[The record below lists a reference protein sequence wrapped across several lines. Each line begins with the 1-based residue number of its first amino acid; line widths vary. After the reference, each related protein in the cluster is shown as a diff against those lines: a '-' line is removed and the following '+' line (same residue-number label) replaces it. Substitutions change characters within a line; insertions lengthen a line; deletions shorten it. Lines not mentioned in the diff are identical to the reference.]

1 MSKVDL
7 HLHTTFS
14 DGKLTPMEL
23 VKLCSTRGLNTI
35 AITDHDSTEGVAE
48 ALQAAKNLT
57 KMSIIVGVEL
67 STDVPGSEI
76 HLLEIGR
83 AHV

>member
-14 DGKLTPMEL
+14 DGKLTPTEL

-48 ALQAAKNLT
+48 HRMA
-57 KMSIIVGVEL
+57 
-67 STDVPGSEI
+67 I
-76 HLLEIGR
+76 HLECLALTMAKSR
-83 AHV
+83 AFIII

>member
-14 DGKLTPMEL
+14 DGKLTPTEL

-57 KMSIIVGVEL
+57 KMSIIVGV
-67 STDVPGSEI
+67 G
-76 HLLEIGR
+76 LLR
-83 AHV
+83 RS